1 MRKVTWSA
9 LVVSAA
15 FPLALLAPSVT
26 ASAATRPATPEVT
39 CSGHGCDGKDPEST
53 GCASTAITAEYA
65 NIFDAYAERIG
76 QLQLRYSTACRTVW
90 ARVIAF
96 GSTSGSAL
104 AERNSD
110 GLGYTC
116 TGLTY
121 SQTLGAYSCYTLM
134 LYDGGVT
141 SFASGAISEY
151 GDTYTARTASY

>member
-1 MRKVTWSA
+1 MRKVTWSVLA
-9 LVVSAA
+9 VSAA
-15 FPLALLAPSVT
+15 FPIALLAPNVT
-26 ASAATRPATPEVT
+26 ASAATRPAAPEVT

-53 GCASTAITAEYA
+53 SCASTAITAEYA

-76 QLQLRYSTACRTVW
+76 QIQLRYSTACRTVW

-96 GSTSGSAL
+96 GLTKGSAV
-104 AERNSD
+104 AKRNSD
-110 GLGYTC
+110 GLGFTC

-141 SFASGAISEY
+141 SYASGAITEGSN
-151 GDTYTARTASY
+151 TYTARTASY